1 MMIYTQYSPFDDW
14 FIFWFKMRPKF
25 YKHRDEEG
33 RERIFKC
40 GNERLSLIIVRRSA
54 SSSVVVVVRLNY
66 TLGIFNFEKS
76 YKDNFVS
83 IRFNIGKCNNNN
95 NNFNDHKSLFTG
107 YANRKQ
113 FFIRSF
119 HFSFRCCSSWIVCT
133 VLSSSLQMPT
143 NSS

>member
-1 MMIYTQYSPFDDW
+1 MKEHFQFFFFFHFVFDGRYRSPNKTSQAAATKMIAIIDQNCLPLSAISFNCNWQCKSMMIYTQYSPFDDW

-76 YKDNFVS
+76 K
-83 IRFNIGKCNNNN
+83 
-95 NNFNDHKSLFTG
+95 LFTNG
-107 YANRKQ
+107 QLRL
-113 FFIRSF
+113 
-119 HFSFRCCSSWIVCT
+119 H
-133 VLSSSLQMPT
+133 
-143 NSS
+143 